1 MPFLIW
7 AVRCRSCG
15 WKRRG
20 ERGGSPATC
29 SSGEAVLEVADGG
42 LPVINSGEELVY
54 GMRGC
59 SVMRRMRSA
68 KSNSYC
74 GEVEARLEMAAA
86 LSVVGDLDSL
96 WYRAC
101 Y

>member
-29 SSGEAVLEVADGG
+29 SSGEAVLEVVDGR
-42 LPVINSGEELVY
+42 LPVINGGEELMY

-59 SVMRRMRSA
+59 LVMTRVRSA
-68 KSNSYC
+68 RSNSYC

-86 LSVVGDLDSL
+86 LGVIGDLDSL
-96 WYRAC
+96 RYRAC